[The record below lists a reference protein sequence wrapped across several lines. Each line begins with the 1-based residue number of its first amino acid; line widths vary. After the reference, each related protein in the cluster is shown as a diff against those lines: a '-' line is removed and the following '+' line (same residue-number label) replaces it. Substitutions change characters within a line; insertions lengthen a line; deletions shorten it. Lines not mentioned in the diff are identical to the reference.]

1 MGQLVRIRSGEW
13 MKKDDV
19 GWRFHEDTCEVEHY
33 IITRNNEDVHALL
46 ALVREELL
54 LSPTTPIVL
63 TYQLPENLLDANVIK
78 SPPITIL
85 TTEDVEILLS
95 IKEWRN
101 EVIIYVTSGAL
112 RVAKY
117 QFLRITPFTIG
128 DTTYLADGITE
139 EQHLA
144 FINDEV
150 RDDEIKCNGR
160 VLNEIFSEE
169 NLVLVYQLE
178 SNSPQPKRVD
188 VSRLFRGGSV
198 AEEMSKDATFFKSTW
213 GEMEVGSDYWDT
225 VGVEASDDIINIS
238 SDYNMEDRVH
248 NTDVVDIDGS
258 STGSTM
264 GVEINYNI
272 HASGINNHNGQHRDR
287 NGYFESGRECKIAT
301 DLISFTN
308 VLPIVNVFKVRIG
321 ATENIWGSWI

>member
-1 MGQLVRIRSGEW
+1 M
-13 MKKDDV
+13 
-19 GWRFHEDTCEVEHY
+19 
-33 IITRNNEDVHALL
+33 
-46 ALVREELL
+46 
-54 LSPTTPIVL
+54 
-63 TYQLPENLLDANVIK
+63 
-78 SPPITIL
+78 
-85 TTEDVEILLS
+85 
-95 IKEWRN
+95 
-101 EVIIYVTSGAL
+101 
-112 RVAKY
+112 
-117 QFLRITPFTIG
+117 
-128 DTTYLADGITE
+128 
-139 EQHLA
+139 
-144 FINDEV
+144 
-150 RDDEIKCNGR
+150 
-160 VLNEIFSEE
+160 
-169 NLVLVYQLE
+169 
-178 SNSPQPKRVD
+178 D

-198 AEEMSKDATFFKSTW
+198 AEEMSEDATFFKSTW
-213 GEMEVGSDYWDT
+213 GEMEVGSDYWHT

-308 VLPIVNVFKVRIG
+308 VLQIVNVFKVRIG